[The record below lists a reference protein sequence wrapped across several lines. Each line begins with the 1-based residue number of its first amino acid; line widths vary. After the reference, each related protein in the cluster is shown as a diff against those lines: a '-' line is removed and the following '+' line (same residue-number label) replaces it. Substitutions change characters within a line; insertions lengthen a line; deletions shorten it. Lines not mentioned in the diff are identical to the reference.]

1 MLARRTE
8 YAIRALVFISLQN
21 RKGRIPLIPEI
32 CREIEAPQA
41 FTAKILQ
48 TLSRQRLVSS
58 LKGRGGGFFFD
69 DENKDIR
76 LYDVIYALQGD
87 GLFVNCGFGLKNCS
101 DINPCPLHEEYKIV
115 RDNYYRIVKD
125 ETIASLSQKIFEGR
139 AVLNNLNRVTN
150 LKNRENGN

>member
-8 YAIRALVFISLQN
+8 YAIRALVYISLQN

-48 TLSRQRLVSS
+48 ALSRQGLVSS
-58 LKGRGGGFFFD
+58 MKGRGGGFFFD
-69 DENKDIR
+69 DENREIR
-76 LYDVIYALQGD
+76 LYDVIYTMQGD

-101 DINPCPLHEEYKIV
+101 DINPCPLHEKYKVV
-115 RDNYYRIVKD
+115 RDNYYRIIKN
-125 ETIASLSQKIFEGR
+125 ETMASLSHKIFEGK

-150 LKNRENGN
+150 LKNEQNGN